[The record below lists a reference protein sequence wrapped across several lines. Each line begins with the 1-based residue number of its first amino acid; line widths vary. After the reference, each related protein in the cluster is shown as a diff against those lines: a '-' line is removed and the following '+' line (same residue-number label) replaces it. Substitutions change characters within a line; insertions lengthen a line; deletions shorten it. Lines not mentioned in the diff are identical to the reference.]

1 MGWYASN
8 STMKKT
14 ILHSIFLL
22 SMLLTLCVMGNALA
36 HGRTELGEY
45 VIVIGWRAEPPLVG
59 ERNAIIFEITHNEEA
74 VTGLEGTLDMEVTYG
89 GKKFIGDLKPTS
101 QAGWYETDIFP
112 TVKGQYEVRL
122 VGKIENTDV
131 DVVLLPE
138 EVQGGAVLQFPE
150 ILPEARTQAKT
161 IESLQ
166 AQLAMV
172 QWLAI
177 GGLVLGLVGT
187 ALAVVSWRK
196 KG

>member
-1 MGWYASN
+1 
-8 STMKKT
+8 MKKN
-14 ILHSIFLL
+14 ILQSVCFLSILL
-22 SMLLTLCVMGNALA
+22 TMLLVGDTWA
-36 HGRTELGEY
+36 HGRTAVGEY
-45 VIVIGWRAEPPLVG
+45 QVVIGWRAEPPLVG
-59 ERNAIIFEITHNEEA
+59 ERNAILFEITHNEEA

-101 QAGWYETDIFP
+101 QEGWYETDVVP

-122 VGKIENTDV
+122 VGKIEDTAV

-150 ILPEARTQAKT
+150 ILPETREQAKT
-161 IESLQ
+161 IANLQ
-166 AQLAMV
+166 AQVAIL

-177 GGLVLGLVGT
+177 GGLVLGLAGT
-187 ALAVVSWRK
+187 ALAVLSWRK